1 MVYLP
6 TKLGHLW
13 GFYVG
18 KYTSTMDDLGYG
30 ESMNT
35 KVIRNIYEEY
45 SQHHVC
51 WYVLVS
57 QVGRSAIPQ
66 KRSFEYG
73 PVT

>member
-6 TKLGHLW
+6 AKLGHFW

-35 KVIRNIYEEY
+35 KVIRHEYEED
-45 SQHHVC
+45 SQHHVW

-57 QVGRSAIPQ
+57 QVGSSAIPQ
-66 KRSFEYG
+66 TRSFEYG
-73 PVT
+73 SVT